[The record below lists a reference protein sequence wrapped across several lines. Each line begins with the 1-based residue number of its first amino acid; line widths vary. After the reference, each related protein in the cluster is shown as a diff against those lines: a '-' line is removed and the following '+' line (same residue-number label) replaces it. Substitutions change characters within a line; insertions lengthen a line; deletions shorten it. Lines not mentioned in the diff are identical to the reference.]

1 MTKIKRKRLAE
12 GSKDTMKDFKK
23 GVTEGSKGVFK
34 GVKDMAKGA
43 IKGSK
48 GVFKEA
54 IFLPKAVES
63 LGKAYKALKKNK
75 KGSK

>member
-23 GVTEGSKGVFK
+23 GVIEGSKGVFK

-43 IKGSK
+43 IK
-48 GVFKEA
+48 
-54 IFLPKAVES
+54 
-63 LGKAYKALKKNK
+63 KK
-75 KGSK
+75 

>member
-12 GSKDTMKDFKK
+12 GSKDTTKDFKK

>member
-43 IKGSK
+43 IK
-48 GVFKEA
+48 
-54 IFLPKAVES
+54 
-63 LGKAYKALKKNK
+63 KK
-75 KGSK
+75 

>member
-12 GSKDTMKDFKK
+12 GSKDTTKDFKK

-43 IKGSK
+43 IRGSK
-48 GVFKEA
+48 GVFKGVKDMAKGA
-54 IFLPKAVES
+54 I
-63 LGKAYKALKKNK
+63 KKNK
-75 KGSK
+75 KGLK